1 MKSLR
6 YTLVILC
13 NSSVWQATLRLMCCP
28 EAPQAVR
35 SIGTLALVDLLMR
48 CGHENSSLVRTRKD
62 WIVINCWHFVE
73 FVWICVNLAH
83 VILVHFSFDLHFLLE
98 LVVCPKWVLVG
109 KVAHDYDMGKPLGFS
124 FTRLCRLE
132 MLGNAWNVISF
143 HVISLWFYSCFSL
156 ARCTTRGTGVE
167 ITLLLVLL
175 DSSGSCCSS
184 VGDWICLY
192 YKLIVLILVRVDAF
206 AFFWMQDVRA
216 DDIPGYCS
224 TGQG

>member
-35 SIGTLALVDLLMR
+35 SIGTLALVDLLIR
-48 CGHENSSLVRTRKD
+48 CGHENCSLVHTRKD

-73 FVWICVNLAH
+73 FVCICINLAH

-98 LVVCPKWVLVG
+98 LVACPKWVLVG

-124 FTRLCRLE
+124 FTHLCRLE
-132 MLGNAWNVISF
+132 MLGMSF
-143 HVISLWFYSCFSL
+143 HFMSCHYGFI
-156 ARCTTRGTGVE
+156 VF
-167 ITLLLVLL
+167 LL
-175 DSSGSCCSS
+175 
-184 VGDWICLY
+184 
-192 YKLIVLILVRVDAF
+192 
-206 AFFWMQDVRA
+206 QDVQ
-216 DDIPGYCS
+216 PVV
-224 TGQG
+224 QELK

>member
-124 FTRLCRLE
+124 FTRPVSLGNAWKCLE
-132 MLGNAWNVISF
+132 MLGMWFHFMSF
-143 HVISLWFYSCFSL
+143 HYGFIVVF
-156 ARCTTRGTGVE
+156 
-167 ITLLLVLL
+167 LL
-175 DSSGSCCSS
+175 
-184 VGDWICLY
+184 
-192 YKLIVLILVRVDAF
+192 
-206 AFFWMQDVRA
+206 QDVQ
-216 DDIPGYCS
+216 PVV
-224 TGQG
+224 QELK

>member
-132 MLGNAWNVISF
+132 MLGNAWKCLECDFISCHF
-143 HVISLWFYSCFSL
+143 
-156 ARCTTRGTGVE
+156 TM
-167 ITLLLVLL
+167 VL
-175 DSSGSCCSS
+175 
-184 VGDWICLY
+184 
-192 YKLIVLILVRVDAF
+192 
-206 AFFWMQDVRA
+206 
-216 DDIPGYCS
+216 
-224 TGQG
+224 